1 MASEYNES
9 QFSQSYQFLWNWQ
22 SVVTYLVEISDFLT
36 FISNP
41 ICFKFTHVENLIYF
55 CENRMIFHT
64 ERIRPNELYV
74 AFMF

>member
-9 QFSQSYQFLWNWQ
+9 QFSQSYQFLWNWL

-41 ICFKFTHVENLIYF
+41 ICFKFTHVDNLILF
-55 CENRMIFHT
+55 FVKT
-64 ERIRPNELYV
+64 E
-74 AFMF
+74 